1 VQVRLA
7 VPVPLAVRLT
17 LVEGI
22 AMQLKPN
29 GTVSSNDTA
38 PTKFSVLVKVIV
50 DVNEAPALPLGEL
63 AVIVKSP
70 TCTEMTVELVT
81 VGLPP
86 DPMRETE

>member
-1 VQVRLA
+1 MQVRLA

-70 TCTEMTVELVT
+70 TWDTKLAVWVRPPPVPVMDTV
-81 VGLPP
+81 
-86 DPMRETE
+86 